1 MDSVIG
7 AGRPAGLPH
16 SGLMTALVAS
26 LQRGRSGL
34 ERWQELPK
42 ALRWAIGMGALIVAY
57 VVAEAISGHDGYV
70 YRHAPL
76 GIVLEGVVF
85 GAVTSLGAMG
95 LILIFRAQ
103 RFINF
108 SYGAMGSLVGALA
121 IGMVKVHGLNY
132 WIALVAAVVA
142 GAILGAL
149 TEIITIRRFE
159 NAPRLILLVVS
170 VGLAQVFGGFQYEGT
185 QAEHFNAL
193 LGAFSP
199 PFNVHFT
206 VDVYTFHSAEVLVVI
221 LVPLVLAFLWWF
233 FTKTHVGIGVRA
245 AAENNDRALTF
256 GIPVRRLV
264 TIVWII
270 AGALA
275 ALSYMLSAPFNG
287 VQPQLALD
295 PAIVILPI
303 LVVATLARWESLP
316 LALAGGVGLGI
327 IQALVRWNTTG
338 NPAILWAIYFGI
350 IVVTFLA
357 QSGKLSRAMGLGASS
372 WSTIGALKPIPREL
386 RQLPEVRWARW
397 IGFAALTAAFV
408 FVPWMWGPSNQ
419 LLAGFAV
426 VWAIVGVSLVV
437 LTGWLGQISLGQIGI
452 AGVAGIIAGNLVA
465 RYNVDFFGVMAAAAV
480 AGGIVALLVGLPAL
494 RIKGLF
500 LAVTTMALAV
510 ALDQYFFNDA
520 TFPQFIP
527 STGVPRPLL
536 LQRFPLTSNYAM
548 YVVCLA
554 FLGLSILVARG
565 MRKARAGRALIA
577 INDNEQAASSAAI
590 AATRVKLAGFMVA
603 GMMAGVAGGLD
614 ILLLRALNPGSFP
627 AQDSITVFVYAV
639 IGGLGSVGGAVGGIL
654 FFKWVESF
662 TWLGTYHLVVSG
674 VVALWV
680 LSVVP
685 TGVTKPVYDVRD
697 RILRRVANRRGI
709 VVPSLVAD
717 KRQGGAGAA
726 EPDLLAA
733 MTDGNGDGSRQDDAW
748 AARLRTTASAT
759 AEDA

>member
-1 MDSVIG
+1 VTTL
-7 AGRPAGLPH
+7 AA
-16 SGLMTALVAS
+16 TF
-26 LQRGRSGL
+26 QRGRSGL

-42 ALRWAIGMGALIVAY
+42 ALRWAIGIGALVVAY
-57 VVAEAISGHDGYV
+57 VVAEVVSGRNGYV
-70 YRHAPL
+70 FHRAPL
-76 GIVLEGVVF
+76 GIVLEGVVY
-85 GAVTSLGAMG
+85 GSVTSLGAMG
-95 LILIFRAQ
+95 LILVYRAQ

-132 WIALVAAVVA
+132 WIALVGAVVA
-142 GAILGAL
+142 GAVLGAL
-149 TEIITIRRFE
+149 TEVVTIRRFE
-159 NAPRLILLVVS
+159 HSPRLILLVAS
-170 VGLAQVFGGFQYEGT
+170 VGLAQVFGGLQYQGT

-193 LGAFSP
+193 LGAFAP

-206 VDVYTFHSAEVLVVI
+206 IDVYTFHSAEVLVVI
-221 LVPLVLAFLWWF
+221 AVPLVLAFLGWF
-233 FTKTHVGIGVRA
+233 LLRTNAGIGVRA
-245 AAENNDRALTF
+245 AAENQERALTL

-264 TIVWII
+264 TIVWVI

-295 PAIVILPI
+295 PAIVILPM

-316 LALAGGVGLGI
+316 VALAGGVGLGI
-327 IQALVRWNTTG
+327 VQAIVRWNTTG
-338 NPAILWAIYFGI
+338 NPAVLWLIYFVI
-350 IVVTFLA
+350 IVVAFLA
-357 QSGKLSRAMGLGASS
+357 QSGKMSRALGLGASS

-386 RQLPEVRWARW
+386 RRLPEVRWVRW
-397 IGFAALTAAFV
+397 AGFAALTAAFV

-419 LLAGFAV
+419 LLAGFAM

-452 AGVAGIIAGNLVA
+452 AGVAGVIAGNLVA
-465 RYNVDFFGVMAAAAV
+465 RYNVDFFGVMAAAAL
-480 AGGIVALLVGLPAL
+480 AGAVVALLVGLPAL

-510 ALDQYFFNDA
+510 ALDQYFLNDA

-536 LQRFPLTSNYAM
+536 LQRFDLGSNYAM
-548 YVVCLA
+548 YLVCLA
-554 FLGLSILVARG
+554 FLGLSVLVARG

-590 AATRVKLAGFMVA
+590 ASTRVKLAGFVVA

-627 AQDSITVFVYAV
+627 PQDSITVFVYSV
-639 IGGLGSVGGAVGGIL
+639 IGGLGTVAGAVGGVL

-662 TWLGTYHLVVSG
+662 TWLGQYHQVVSG

-680 LSVVP
+680 LSAVP
-685 TGVTKPVYDVRD
+685 MGLAKIVFDARD
-697 RILRRVANRRGI
+697 RVLRKVAERRGI

-717 KRQGGAGAA
+717 KRQGGAGPP
-726 EPDLLAA
+726 ERDDLLAA
-733 MTDGNGDGSRQDDAW
+733 MVAGNGHGRAEAAPSGPW
-748 AARLRTTASAT
+748 AGAGV
-759 AEDA
+759 AEGGR

>member
-1 MDSVIG
+1 VTTYS
-7 AGRPAGLPH
+7 ATLE
-16 SGLMTALVAS
+16 
-26 LQRGRSGL
+26 RGRSVL
-34 ERWQELPK
+34 DYWQERPK
-42 ALRWAIGMGALIVAY
+42 SVRWAIGIGALVVAY
-57 VVAEAISGHDGYV
+57 VLAEVATGHDGYV

-95 LILIFRAQ
+95 LILVYRAQ

-132 WIALVAAVVA
+132 WIALPAAVVA
-142 GAILGAL
+142 GALLGGL
-149 TEIITIRRFE
+149 TEIVVIRRFQHS
-159 NAPRLILLVVS
+159 PRLILLVAT
-170 VGLAQVFGGFQYEGT
+170 VGLAQVFGGFQFQGT
-185 QAEHFNAL
+185 QLEHFNAL
-193 LGAFSP
+193 LGAFAP

-206 VDVYTFHSAEVLVVI
+206 IDVYTFHSAEVLVVI
-221 LVPLVLAFLWWF
+221 VVPLVLAFLAWF
-233 FTKTHVGIGVRA
+233 LLKTNAGIGVRA

-264 TIVWII
+264 TIVWVI

-295 PAIVILPI
+295 PAIVILPM

-316 LALAGGVGLGI
+316 VALASGVGLGI
-327 IQALVRWNTTG
+327 VQAVVRWNTAG
-338 NPAILWAIYFGI
+338 NPAILWAIYLGI
-350 IVVTFLA
+350 IVVAFLA
-357 QSGKLSRAMGLGASS
+357 QSGKLNRALGLGASS
-372 WSTIGALKPIPREL
+372 WSAIGALKPIPREL
-386 RQLPEVRWARW
+386 RRLPEIRWARW
-397 IGFAALTAAFV
+397 LGLAALTTAFIA
-408 FVPWMWGPSNQ
+408 VPAFWGPSNQ

-452 AGVAGIIAGNLVA
+452 AGVAGVLAGNLVA
-465 RYNVDFFGVMAAAAV
+465 RYNVDFFAVMAAAAV
-480 AGGIVALLVGLPAL
+480 AGGVVALLVGLPAL

-510 ALDQYFFNDA
+510 ALDQYFLNDA

-527 STGVPRPLL
+527 STSVSRPLL
-536 LQRFPLTSNYAM
+536 LQRFPLSSNYAM
-548 YVVCLA
+548 YLVCVA
-554 FLGLSILVARG
+554 FLGLAMLVARG

-577 INDNEQAASSAAI
+577 VNDNDQAAASAAI
-590 AATRVKLAGFMVA
+590 AATRVKLAGFVVA

-627 AQDSITVFVYAV
+627 PQDSITVFVYSV
-639 IGGLGSVGGAVGGIL
+639 IGGLGSVAGVVTGVL

-662 TWLGTYHLVVSG
+662 TWLGQYHQVVSG

-685 TGVTKPVYDVRD
+685 AGLGKILYDLRD
-697 RILRRVANRRGI
+697 RVLRKVADRRGI

-717 KRQGGAGAA
+717 KRQGGAG
-726 EPDLLAA
+726 PPGGDDLLAA
-733 MTDGNGDGSRQDDAW
+733 MVAAGNGAGHEADTDEVAVVSG
-748 AARLRTTASAT
+748 
-759 AEDA
+759 